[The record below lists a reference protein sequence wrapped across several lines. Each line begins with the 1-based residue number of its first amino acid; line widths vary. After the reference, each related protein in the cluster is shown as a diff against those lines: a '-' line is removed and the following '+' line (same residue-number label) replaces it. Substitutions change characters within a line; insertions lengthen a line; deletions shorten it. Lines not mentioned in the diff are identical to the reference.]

1 MTLYS
6 TNIGKTSVEVL
17 EGSYGRYVRLSRNIA
32 DDSGETKKR
41 WLNISPTIWSAIKH
55 SMEQLSSKLDQ
66 YEATQGEVTL
76 PLPSKCFLTI
86 SDFLD
91 VTYVGLKQIRGQYT
105 NRMNFSTQDWCLLAG
120 EIDTIESFLGDSTE
134 VLKTAK
140 KRRVQPAHSKGK
152 KVRTWPSKISVFRV
166 GEGVYVRKSEALS
179 QASLYTPNAEVV
191 ASKID
196 MISSRD
202 LALLVGRSQ
211 FSGELNRLRKE
222 GCIGCLVDHPS
233 QMQHPCLMDDW
244 DMSIES
250 RYEDIKKIL
259 SFDLYWGLICRV
271 FEALKLPSNE
281 TEAREI
287 YEKNI
292 IKEAMMENYPIQT
305 FFDNLIN
312 NCP

>member
-6 TNIGKTSVEVL
+6 THIGKTSVEVL

-105 NRMNFSTQDWCLLAG
+105 NRMNFSTQDWCLLTG

-134 VLKTAK
+134 VLKMAK

-166 GEGVYVRKSEALS
+166 GEEVYVRKSEAILWR
-179 QASLYTPNAEVV
+179 AEQ
-191 ASKID
+191 I
-196 MISSRD
+196 
-202 LALLVGRSQ
+202 
-211 FSGELNRLRKE
+211 
-222 GCIGCLVDHPS
+222 
-233 QMQHPCLMDDW
+233 
-244 DMSIES
+244 
-250 RYEDIKKIL
+250 
-259 SFDLYWGLICRV
+259 
-271 FEALKLPSNE
+271 
-281 TEAREI
+281 T
-287 YEKNI
+287 
-292 IKEAMMENYPIQT
+292 
-305 FFDNLIN
+305 
-312 NCP
+312 

>member
-17 EGSYGRYVRLSRNIA
+17 DGSYGRYARLSRNIA
-32 DDSGETKKR
+32 GDGGETKKR

-55 SMEQLSSKLDQ
+55 SMEQLSSKLNQ

-76 PLPSKCFLTI
+76 PLPSKWFLTI
-86 SDFLD
+86 NDFLD

-105 NRMNFSTQDWCLLAG
+105 NSMNFSTHDWGLLTG
-120 EIDTIESFLGDSTE
+120 EIDAIENFLGDSTE

-140 KRRVQPAHSKGK
+140 KRRMQPAHSKGK

-166 GEGVYVRKSEALS
+166 GEEVYVRKSEALS
-179 QASLYTPNAEVV
+179 QASLYTPNA
-191 ASKID
+191 D

-211 FSGELNRLRKE
+211 FSGELNRLRKD
-222 GCIGCLVDHPS
+222 GCNGCLVDHPS

-244 DMSIES
+244 DMSVES

-259 SFDLYWGLICRV
+259 SFDLFWGLICRV

-292 IKEAMMENYPIQT
+292 IKEAMTENYPAQT